1 MAQHPSHF
9 QWRAFE
15 QGPERHGEAGG
26 PAHQAVR
33 AMRAGK
39 QHASHGRVTGKHMEE
54 SGEGLPVMDTA
65 LLVNI
70 VSGRQADALIN
81 YRCPG
86 GG

>member
-1 MAQHPSHF
+1 
-9 QWRAFE
+9 
-15 QGPERHGEAGG
+15 
-26 PAHQAVR
+26 
-33 AMRAGK
+33 
-39 QHASHGRVTGKHMEE
+39 MEE

-81 YRCPG
+81 CRCPG